1 MISQTVFPGDLIT
14 ADGHN
19 ALLEDIGSLSV
30 RQNRPPRPPR
40 PQTHAWQCSVGAGAT
55 QGDCRVFIRTGLI
68 NDNEPTIAYLT
79 EHDDRGWVMP
89 KDYPKTRIS
98 NGIAERSL
106 REPLDPPYL
115 LVSSDQDFV
124 AVPDASRPLTFQTT
138 EAWAK
143 DLLSC
148 SITLSA
154 RKVSIINNRIVPTQ
168 YRLWAGQMPSTPTY
182 PYGERDLAR
191 LYLLQGKK
199 PEDQQL
205 FIHQLEFH
213 DLMSAPVD
221 PVTLLPDYQP
231 LDLADLGAG
240 AFLGLGLVAGA
251 VSGINIVEQELTN
264 QVNQALMNLQTSASS
279 VEFWTV

>member
-1 MISQTVFPGDLIT
+1 MLDEIAAIT
-14 ADGHN
+14 PREN
-19 ALLEDIGSLSV
+19 L
-30 RQNRPPRPPR
+30 PPRRR
-40 PQTHAWQCSVGAGAT
+40 PAMPCKWQCSVGAGAT
-55 QGDCRVFIRTGLI
+55 QGDYRVFIRSGLI
-68 NDNEPTIAYLT
+68 NDSEPTIAYLT

-89 KDYPKTRIS
+89 KDYPKARIS
-98 NGIAERSL
+98 QGIAERSL

-124 AVPDASRPLTFQTT
+124 SVPDGSRPLTFQTK

-143 DLLSC
+143 GLLSC
-148 SITLSA
+148 SIYLSA

-182 PYGERDLAR
+182 PYGERELAR
-191 LYLLQGKK
+191 LYLLQGTK
-199 PEDQQL
+199 PDDQQI
-205 FIHQLEFH
+205 FILQLEFH

-231 LDLADLGAG
+231 INLADLGAG
-240 AFLGLGLVAGA
+240 AFLGLGLAAGA
-251 VSGINIVEQELTN
+251 VTGINIVEQELTN
-264 QVNQALMNLQTSASS
+264 EVNQALQNLTSAST